1 MSQLTEKVSYLR
13 GLMEGMK
20 LDTETN
26 EGLLLSKIVD
36 VLDSM
41 AQEIADL
48 SAAQD
53 ELSEYVDSI
62 DQDLAAVEEL
72 FDEEDDEDDEDFE
85 YDDDDDEAEE
95 EDDEAD
101 EDACE
106 EYDEAE
112 GCGGDCSSCAGCSGD
127 AMADENYDVDIVV
140 ECMCPQCSGTFYV
153 NEDELGDDAFHI
165 CPRCGA
171 RIHVVP
177 DYDADIPVAALADD
191 EDKDE

>member
-72 FDEEDDEDDEDFE
+72 F
-85 YDDDDDEAEE
+85 EE

-101 EDACE
+101 EEAYD

-112 GCGGDCSSCAGCSGD
+112 GCSGDCSSCAGCGD
-127 AMADENYDVDIVV
+127 AMADENYEVDVVV